1 MATPPRFPDPRP
13 WQLSVA
19 AVEDIAPHLRRVRL
33 TGTELDDFQYVPGQD
48 LALAFVRSDGI
59 TVRRRYT
66 IRRFDRGSRLI
77 DVDVVMHGDGPGM
90 RWAQQVRPG
99 MRVDAIGPRGKIT
112 LATDADWHLF
122 AGDATAA
129 PAAFAMLEALPSQ
142 VPAHA
147 YLLVTD
153 ASERQPFNPQSPVQ
167 ELEWLYGTSPADGL
181 RATLADAL
189 RVQGAGHAYLAG
201 EVNLV
206 NDLKRLL
213 LSTGWSSDQI
223 SPKAYWNQGQANAG
237 NGEPE
242 KRAA

>member
-1 MATPPRFPDPRP
+1 MATPPPFPDPRP

-19 AVEDIAPHLRRVRL
+19 EVEDLTPHLREIRL
-33 TGTELDDFQYVPGQD
+33 TGSDLDDFQYVPGQD
-48 LALAFVRSDGI
+48 LALAFVRSDGM

-66 IRRFDRGSRLI
+66 IRRFDRGRRLI

-90 RWAQQVRPG
+90 RWAHQVRPG
-99 MRVDAIGPRGKIT
+99 MSVDAIGPRGKIT
-112 LATDADWHLF
+112 IAAHADWHLF

-129 PAAFAMLEALPSQ
+129 PGVFAMLETLPSK

-147 YLLVTD
+147 YLLITD
-153 ASERQPFNPQSPVQ
+153 AGERQPFDPTSRNHEV
-167 ELEWLYGTSPADGL
+167 EWVYGTTPAVRLAATLGDTERLYGH
-181 RATLADAL
+181 
-189 RVQGAGHAYLAG
+189 GHAYLAG